1 MELYKNFSLSYGPL
15 SASGLRLLKLI
26 SAKGVYNRST
36 IFNSKDSTVSKYI
49 DHNVISF
56 LAGRGLLVRGC
67 ELFYYPTNFTSMIH
81 TDGADADYMM
91 PGNMAKINYIS
102 NSSGGVLNWYTPKV
116 TKISRKNNYSNNYAS
131 FTADQVN
138 LLYSKHLVGYN
149 IVQTGIPHNVTT
161 TEETRYTV
169 SFTVT
174 DATNKLMP
182 YELLASK
189 IFI

>member
-1 MELYKNFSLSYGPL
+1 MELYKNFDLSYGPL

-26 SAKGVYNRST
+26 SANEVYHRST
-36 IFNSKDSTVSKYI
+36 IFNSRVSTVSKYI
-49 DHNVISF
+49 DHNIIRF
-56 LAGRGLLVRGC
+56 FADRGLSIRGC

-81 TDGADADYMM
+81 IDGADADYIM

-102 NSSGGVLNWYTPKV
+102 NCSSGVLNWYTPKV
-116 TKISRKNNYSNNYAS
+116 TKVSHRSAKSNNYVS
-131 FTADQVN
+131 FTSDQVN

-189 IFI
+189 IFK